1 MPRGIKGKVDMRV
14 FRLSGNLTNMD
25 PLWENKNKIPDFH
38 NGLKPIKLNFVD
50 LNRSLAF
57 KLKNQFHIAMA
68 KFGGQTY
75 ESV

>member
-1 MPRGIKGKVDMRV
+1 MWVLR
-14 FRLSGNLTNMD
+14 FSGNFTNLG

-38 NGLKPIKLNFVD
+38 NRLKPVKLNFAD
-50 LNRSLAF
+50 LNRRLAF
-57 KLKNQFHIAMA
+57 KLKNQFHVAMA